1 MMGGMEAPAD
11 QQPPTGTQRVHQ
23 ILVPVLEGADAVVY
37 ALVGLVFLVAAFGM
51 LGYSVAVFPANLR
64 DTGFALAIVTLV
76 NNLLLVMIIMEVL
89 RTVLSYLQERGSSL
103 QPFLFIAAISATRR
117 ILAIGAQ
124 ISEAGET
131 LSPERFREAMIDLAA
146 NAGAILAI
154 AAALYLLA
162 RRSSKSEQSG

>member
-1 MMGGMEAPAD
+1 MSFHGP
-11 QQPPTGTQRVHQ
+11 
-23 ILVPVLEGADAVVY
+23 ICEGLASLIETAGLHNRAADAPIPPLRGNRGG
-37 ALVGLVFLVAAFGM
+37 AKASPLLPFGTRARGLAA
-51 LGYSVAVFPANLR
+51 S
-64 DTGFALAIVTLV
+64 GFCIDACELP
-76 NNLLLVMIIMEVL
+76 
-89 RTVLSYLQERGSSL
+89 VLSYLQERGSSL

-124 ISEAGET
+124 VSEAGES

-162 RRSSKSEQSG
+162 RRSSTSEQPG